1 MDVILTY
8 FHLNEH
14 PYRIGP
20 DPRFLYYTDQV
31 KAAITKCQYMAQER
45 VGPVYIYGP
54 IGSGKTSILRR
65 LHEQLSQNEK
75 YKLAYIISPNIKTS
89 NSFLRLV
96 LESFGVKTE
105 RSYVASL
112 KNFENYL
119 IEQYKNGITPLLLVD
134 EAQNMTRD
142 TLKLVHYFLNFETS
156 TTKLLQV
163 LLVGQDEL
171 AAKIIRY
178 KELASRMFPV
188 AINALSEAEMKQ
200 MLQFRWTVAGGK
212 AMPVDGDAPELY
224 SHIYAYSKG
233 LPRDAVKLCD
243 DLLRYLI
250 INHKHQAS
258 VADIHTVATDLNL
271 KP

>member
-1 MDVILTY
+1 
-8 FHLNEH
+8 
-14 PYRIGP
+14 
-20 DPRFLYYTDQV
+20 
-31 KAAITKCQYMAQER
+31 MAQER

-105 RSYVASL
+105 RSYVSSL
-112 KNFENYL
+112 KNFETYL
-119 IEQYKNGITPLLLVD
+119 IEQYQNGITPLLLVD

-142 TLKLVHYFLNFETS
+142 TLKLVHYLLNFETS

-171 AAKIIRY
+171 ATKIIRY
-178 KELASRMFPV
+178 KELASRMYPL
-188 AINALSEAEMKQ
+188 AINALSGEEMNK
-200 MLQFRWTVAGGK
+200 MLEFRWTVAGGK
-212 AMPVDGDAPELY
+212 KMPFNGNAQE
-224 SHIYAYSKG
+224 IYATIYQYSKG
-233 LPRDAVKLCD
+233 LPRNAVKLCD
-243 DLLRYLI
+243 DLLRHLT
-250 INHKHQAS
+250 INQKPQAL
-258 VADIHTVATDLNL
+258 VADIHAVATQLNMTE
-271 KP
+271 